1 MLPVPEETLVLNRA
15 VEHGDL
21 QQSDVPPETV
31 SVPEGVTIR
40 FGRRLD
46 RLVRRGRLSERQVLQ
61 LLQEVRSDSVGRER
75 TLEPSQLATD
85 AARSGT
91 LLPGDSSPAP
101 RASASVAPL
110 AESSVT
116 APEQGL
122 GQTVDGPQLEYVA
135 RPSAQFPCENWAR
148 YQFLALLGQ
157 GGMGAVYKARDRR
170 LGRIVALKF
179 IRSNDD
185 QMTQRFMQE
194 ARAQSK
200 LEHEGI
206 CRVLEVGEF
215 EGKAYI
221 AMQFVD
227 GVSLDRAMH
236 ELSLNEKVQ
245 ILRDVALAMH
255 YAHEKGVIHRDL
267 KPANIMVARGEKG
280 RRQPLVM
287 DFGLAR
293 EPSEGRGLTESG
305 AVMGTPAYM
314 SPEQARG
321 EARHLDRRS
330 DVYSLGATLFDVLT
344 GEAPF
349 DDDSVVNIILKV
361 MTEEA
366 PTLRDRDA
374 KLPVALDTIC
384 ARCLAKDKAQ
394 RYQTAQA
401 LADDL
406 TRFLN
411 AERITARRISQWQR
425 LKWRAGQNKPA
436 AALLLSLLL
445 TALGF
450 SGYGLRARYVAQQR
464 AALARQLG
472 QDSKDIEWMV
482 RTAYALPL
490 HNVELEQGLVR
501 KRMELVEGRLRSY
514 GDLAGGLGSYALG
527 RGRLSL
533 HEHKQA
539 QRYLEEAQRQGLRS
553 PELQAARGRVLGE
566 LYHEA
571 MVEARRSGEKSWVER
586 RERELRAQY
595 LEPAAAAL
603 TQALAQRDALA
614 LDSLELIA
622 GLLDFY
628 NGRYA
633 EADDKAQAAL
643 AAAPWLSEA
652 YKLRG
657 DIAHA
662 QALVQF
668 SQGKHEA
675 ARALL
680 GQAIAHF
687 QHAADISRS
696 DGQLHAVLARAF
708 MDLSEVDRL
717 QGRPQDDAFAQAL
730 AAAERA
736 ITALPSDSSGY
747 LERARVQ
754 LFIGQAVGRK
764 KKDPIPS
771 YNQSIA
777 SAEQALLRSHNDVI
791 ALDIL
796 GNALNWRGQW
806 ESHRVNPEP
815 TWQRAIEVFQRA
827 IALAPNFPW
836 AHNDLALCW
845 WHHGRYLDGKGQD
858 PRPKFQLAMEQLR
871 RVVTIDPTYKFAYAN
886 LAIMLY
892 DFASYCLERGLD
904 FDALVEDMEQ
914 QVKTCGGGC
923 AAYASFQQNM
933 ALVQLA
939 QAQLLLRRGLDP
951 RLALQRGRSYTATL
965 LKLTGKSMT
974 ACTLKS
980 YADVFEAEYV
990 LASGA
995 DPSGLA
1001 ESALAGLARCQEL
1014 DPQAEDP
1021 VIGQAWMHQARA
1033 TWAQRHGGQPL
1044 PAAELALQAA
1054 RTAVELAPE
1063 STDAALA
1070 KARACVHLAALSA
1083 PKAQVELLAEGLAAI
1098 DKGLKARAGSGAL
1111 LALRAIVLK
1120 EQGRLTADT
1129 AAQASLA
1136 RESQACWKRALAIN
1150 PLLAREYGPELES
1163 SDDGLRAKEGTK

>member
-1 MLPVPEETLVLNRA
+1 
-15 VEHGDL
+15 
-21 QQSDVPPETV
+21 
-31 SVPEGVTIR
+31 
-40 FGRRLD
+40 
-46 RLVRRGRLSERQVLQ
+46 
-61 LLQEVRSDSVGRER
+61 
-75 TLEPSQLATD
+75 
-85 AARSGT
+85 
-91 LLPGDSSPAP
+91 
-101 RASASVAPL
+101 
-110 AESSVT
+110 
-116 APEQGL
+116 
-122 GQTVDGPQLEYVA
+122 
-135 RPSAQFPCENWAR
+135 
-148 YQFLALLGQ
+148 
-157 GGMGAVYKARDRR
+157 
-170 LGRIVALKF
+170 
-179 IRSNDD
+179 
-185 QMTQRFMQE
+185 
-194 ARAQSK
+194 
-200 LEHEGI
+200 
-206 CRVLEVGEF
+206 
-215 EGKAYI
+215 
-221 AMQFVD
+221 
-227 GVSLDRAMH
+227 
-236 ELSLNEKVQ
+236 
-245 ILRDVALAMH
+245 
-255 YAHEKGVIHRDL
+255 
-267 KPANIMVARGEKG
+267 MVARGEKG

-293 EPSEGRGLTESG
+293 EPSDGRGLTESG

-314 SPEQARG
+314 SPEQAKG

-344 GEAPF
+344 GQAPF

-366 PTLRDRDA
+366 PTLRDRDP

-384 ARCLAKDKAQ
+384 ARCLAKDRSQ

-411 AERITARRISQWQR
+411 DERITARRISQWQR

-445 TALGF
+445 SALGF

-501 KRMELVEGRLRSY
+501 KRMELVEGRLRAY

-533 HEHKQA
+533 HEHKPA
-539 QRYLEEAQRQGLRS
+539 QKYLEEAQRQGLRS
-553 PELQAARGRVLGE
+553 PELQAALGRVLGE

-614 LDSLELIA
+614 LDSLELIT

-633 EADDKAQAAL
+633 EADEKAQAAL

-652 YKLRG
+652 IKLRG
-657 DIAHA
+657 EIAHA
-662 QALVQF
+662 RALAQF
-668 SQGKHEA
+668 SHGKHDD

-680 GQAIAHF
+680 GQAIGHF

-717 QGRPQDDAFAQAL
+717 QGKPQDEAFAQAL

-754 LFIGQAVGRK
+754 LFIGQSVHRGK
-764 KKDPIPS
+764 KNPFS
-771 YNQSIA
+771 TYNQSIA
-777 SAEQALLRSHNDVI
+777 SAEQALARSPNDVI
-791 ALDIL
+791 AWDTL
-796 GNALNWRGQW
+796 GNALSWRGLW
-806 ESHRVNPEP
+806 EGSSINPEP
-815 TWQRAIEVFQRA
+815 TLRRAVTAFEKA

-845 WHHGRYLDGKGQD
+845 QHHARYLDRQGQD
-858 PRPKFQLAMEQLR
+858 PRPKLQLALDQFKL
-871 RVVTIDPTYKFAYAN
+871 VVALDPTYQFAYAN
-886 LAIMLY
+886 MAAMLN
-892 DFASYCLERGLD
+892 DIANYCLERGLD
-904 FDALVEDMEQ
+904 FTALVEVVEQ
-914 QVKTCGGGC
+914 QVKTCGAAC
-923 AAYASFQQNM
+923 AAYASFHRNM
-933 ALVQLA
+933 ASVHLSQVQ
-939 QAQLLLRRGLDP
+939 QLLRRGDDP
-951 RLALQRGRSYTATL
+951 RVALRRGRGYAATL
-965 LKLTGKSMT
+965 LKLASKSLST
-974 ACTLKS
+974 CLISS
-980 YADVFEAEYV
+980 YADAFEAEYA
-990 LASGA
+990 LASGG
-995 DPSGLA
+995 DPTALAETGLA
-1001 ESALAGLARCQEL
+1001 ELSRCQAL

-1021 VIGQAWMHQARA
+1021 LIVQAWIHQARA
-1033 TWAQRHGGQPL
+1033 TWAKRQGGQPM
-1044 PAAELALQAA
+1044 PFAELALQVA
-1054 RTAVELAPE
+1054 RKAVELGPE
-1063 STDAALA
+1063 STDAAIE
-1070 KARACVHLAALSA
+1070 KARACVRLAVLSE
-1083 PKAQVELLAEGLAAI
+1083 PKAQVELLAEGLAAV
-1098 DKGLKARAGSGAL
+1098 DKGLKIRASSGAL
-1111 LALRAIVLK
+1111 LALRAVVLK
-1120 EQGRLTADT
+1120 EQSRLTANPT
-1129 AAQASLA
+1129 AQESLVK
-1136 RESQACWKRALAIN
+1136 ESQVSWERALAIN
-1150 PLLAREYGPELES
+1150 PLLAREYGPELQ
-1163 SDDGLRAKEGTK
+1163 GR

>member
-1 MLPVPEETLVLNRA
+1 
-15 VEHGDL
+15 
-21 QQSDVPPETV
+21 
-31 SVPEGVTIR
+31 
-40 FGRRLD
+40 
-46 RLVRRGRLSERQVLQ
+46 
-61 LLQEVRSDSVGRER
+61 
-75 TLEPSQLATD
+75 
-85 AARSGT
+85 
-91 LLPGDSSPAP
+91 
-101 RASASVAPL
+101 
-110 AESSVT
+110 
-116 APEQGL
+116 
-122 GQTVDGPQLEYVA
+122 
-135 RPSAQFPCENWAR
+135 
-148 YQFLALLGQ
+148 
-157 GGMGAVYKARDRR
+157 
-170 LGRIVALKF
+170 
-179 IRSNDD
+179 
-185 QMTQRFMQE
+185 
-194 ARAQSK
+194 
-200 LEHEGI
+200 
-206 CRVLEVGEF
+206 
-215 EGKAYI
+215 
-221 AMQFVD
+221 
-227 GVSLDRAMH
+227 
-236 ELSLNEKVQ
+236 
-245 ILRDVALAMH
+245 
-255 YAHEKGVIHRDL
+255 
-267 KPANIMVARGEKG
+267 MVARGEKG
-280 RRQPLVM
+280 RWYPLVM

-330 DVYSLGATLFDVLT
+330 DVYSLGATLFDLLT

-366 PTLRDRDA
+366 PTLRDRNA
-374 KLPVALDTIC
+374 KLPLALDTIC
-384 ARCLAKDKAQ
+384 ARCLAKDKSQ

-436 AALLLSLLL
+436 AALLLSLLV

-450 SGYGLRARYVAQQR
+450 LGYGLRARYVAQQR

-490 HNVELEQGLVR
+490 HNVELEQQLVR
-501 KRMELVEGRLRSY
+501 KRMELVEGRLRAY
-514 GDLAGGLGSYALG
+514 GELAGGLGSYALG

-539 QRYLEEAQRQGLRS
+539 QRYLDEAQRQGLKS

-571 MVEARRSGEKSWVER
+571 MIEARRSGEKSWVER

-633 EADDKAQAAL
+633 EADKNAQGAL

-652 YKLRG
+652 IKLRG
-657 DIAHA
+657 EIAHA

-668 SQGKHEA
+668 SRGKHDD

-696 DGQLHAVLARAF
+696 DGQLHAALARAF

-754 LFIGQAVGRK
+754 LFIGQGMDRK
-764 KKDPIPS
+764 KKDPIAS

-777 SAEQALLRSHNDVI
+777 SAEQALARSPGDII
-791 ALDIL
+791 AWDTL
-796 GNALNWRGQW
+796 GNALSWRGRW
-806 ESHRVNPEP
+806 ESRSINPEP
-815 TWQRAIEVFQRA
+815 TLQRAVAAFEKA
-827 IALAPNFPW
+827 INLAPNFPW

-845 WHHGRYLDGKGQD
+845 WHHGRYLDLKGQD
-858 PRPKFQLAMEQLR
+858 PRPKFQLAMKQLK
-871 RVVTIDPTYKFAYAN
+871 RVVGLDPTYQFAYAN
-886 LAIMLY
+886 LAVILN
-892 DFASYCLERGLD
+892 DFANYCLERGLD
-904 FDALVEDMEQ
+904 FTPLVEEVEQ
-914 QVKTCGGGC
+914 QVRTCGAAC
-923 AAYASFQQNM
+923 AAYVSFHRNM
-933 ALVQLA
+933 ASVHLSQVQ
-939 QAQLLLRRGLDP
+939 QQLRRGDDP
-951 RLALQRGRSYTATL
+951 RVALRRGRGYAANL
-965 LKLTGKSMT
+965 LKLASKSLST
-974 ACTLKS
+974 CLISS
-980 YADVFEAEYV
+980 YADAFEAEYA

-995 DPSGLA
+995 DPTALA
-1001 ESALAGLARCQEL
+1001 EAALAGLCRCQAL

-1021 VIGQAWMHQARA
+1021 LIVQVWMHQVRA

-1044 PAAELALQAA
+1044 QFAALALQTA
-1054 RTAVELAPE
+1054 RKAVELGPE
-1063 STDAALA
+1063 STDAAIEE
-1070 KARACVHLAALSA
+1070 ARACVRLAVLREPAA
-1083 PKAQVELLAEGLAAI
+1083 RRELLAEGLAAV
-1098 DKGLKARAGSGAL
+1098 DKGLKTRASSGAL
-1111 LALRAIVLK
+1111 QALRAVVLK
-1120 EQGRLTADT
+1120 EQSRLAADP

-1136 RESQACWKRALAIN
+1136 RESALCWERALAIN
-1150 PLLAREYGPELES
+1150 PLLAREYGPELERPG
-1163 SDDGLRAKEGTK
+1163 DRLRAKEGTK